1 MCEVKV
7 NRNIKTGE
15 KEKKRNK
22 QEKKEGCVEQRMF
35 SLLLLLVF
43 AAAAHEHGHNEE
55 QHRCIHDELQE
66 LGRIRAAA
74 APHRFEHDN
83 EHLATTTTTTTTT
96 TGGGARKR
104 ADVSVSVPMT
114 HTPIRVLL
122 DFTFLNADADPYGLC
137 VKVGQWAR
145 IGNPPASSIETHMP
159 ICSEKCDSVD
169 SMIGAGATCDCWFQC
184 TDSDIFYRQKRE
196 VLVDRLFPAAVKLL
210 ESSYSV
216 LRTPLQL
223 PINPLPTQPRGSG
236 LGCSAYQSCHECT
249 DTSITG
255 ATCSWCKGATQNSC
269 VASNMCPEAKVVTA
283 SGAACENCGCS
294 GEIVPMTKDLL
305 QKYSNYTDHDLVLF
319 VTAHSTR
326 LFSGQTLA
334 YACSCRSNILGRPTF
349 GHINWG
355 SNTINF
361 GATDRIDLQ
370 LGVAVHEMTHALVF
384 ASQNFK
390 NFLDTS
396 KSSQYLGKTLGP
408 DFDYPKRTS
417 PPATDQVVVTAKGL
431 QNVDVK
437 KTITYIKTPKV
448 LEKARAHFGCPTLPG
463 VELEDAGS
471 SGTAGSHWEKRLFN
485 NEYMTGSSA
494 FDPVYSD
501 ITMALFEDSGWY
513 QVNYSAAAEFYFGR
527 GEGCDFVRPRCDKW
541 LGSYQC
547 TPAER
552 GYWGCTFDYRARGV
566 CSITQYTQALQ
577 PWNQYFL
584 NNATMGGSELPD
596 FCPFYTYTANLQS
609 YCGEPSYQ
617 ADNLAI
623 RGEHFL
629 PSSRCLDST
638 LLSNTKKG
646 LKGSGACYDVRCIKN
661 KLFVRVANRFY
672 DCSQPGTEIKVTGYN
687 GYVKCPSALLG
698 AELCAQAPKADALPV
713 VKSVK
718 PASGRRPR
726 KGDRFDVTGEG
737 LESIAAIIIGD
748 QRCTKLIGAPTKTSV
763 SCEFEEPKAMA
774 PTPAPTP
781 APTQDFIGVLTDIF
795 VENKDALLPVVVET
809 ADGLAGVL
817 VDGFLVDGS
826 ARVYL
831 SAMVMAVVAV
841 MMSI

>member
-1 MCEVKV
+1 M
-7 NRNIKTGE
+7 IST
-15 KEKKRNK
+15 
-22 QEKKEGCVEQRMF
+22 
-35 SLLLLLVF
+35 LLLWCL
-43 AAAAHEHGHNEE
+43 AATMAHEDESHRNEE
-55 QHRCIHDELQE
+55 HRCIHDELQQ

-74 APHRFEHDN
+74 APHRFETDAN
-83 EHLATTTTTTTTT
+83 HLATA
-96 TGGGARKR
+96 ARKR
-104 ADVSVSVPMT
+104 ASGSVSVPTT

-122 DFTFLNADADPYGLC
+122 DFTFLDASADPHGLC

-145 IGNPPASSIETHMP
+145 IGNPPASSVDTHMP
-159 ICSEKCDSVD
+159 ICAEKCDSVD
-169 SMIGAGATCDCWFQC
+169 NMIGAGATCDCWYQC
-184 TDSDIFYRQKRE
+184 TDADIFYRQKRE

-223 PINPLPTQPRGSG
+223 AINQVPQQSTPG
-236 LGCSAYQSCHECT
+236 LGCSAYQTCHECA
-249 DTSITG
+249 DPAITG
-255 ATCSWCKGATQNSC
+255 AACSWCKGPTQNGC
-269 VASNMCPEAKVVTA
+269 VAANMCPEAKLVTP

-294 GEIVPMTKDLL
+294 GEIVPMAKDLL
-305 QKYSNYTDHDLVLF
+305 QKYSNYTAHDLVLF

-384 ASQNFK
+384 AAQNFK

-396 KSSQYLGKTLGP
+396 KSNMYLGKTLGP
-408 DFDYPKRTS
+408 DFDYPKKTA
-417 PPATDQVVVTAKGL
+417 PPATEAIAVTAKGL

-437 KTITYIKTPKV
+437 KTITYLKTPKV
-448 LEKARAHFGCPTLPG
+448 LEKARAHFNCPTLPG

-471 SGTAGSHWEKRLFN
+471 SGTAGSHWEKRIFN

-494 FDPVYSD
+494 FDPVYSE

-513 QVNYSAAAEFYFGR
+513 QVNYSAAAEFYFGH

-552 GYWGCTFDYRARGV
+552 GFWGCTFDYRARGV

-609 YCGEPSYQ
+609 YCAEPSYQ

-646 LKGSGACYDVRCIKN
+646 LKGSGACYDVRCINN

-687 GYVKCPSALLG
+687 GYVKCPSAVLG
-698 AELCAQAPKADALPV
+698 AELCAQAPKASALPV

-718 PASGRRPR
+718 PAEGRRPR
-726 KGDRFDVTGEG
+726 TGDRFDVTGEG
-737 LESIAAIIIGD
+737 LENIAAILIGD

-763 SCEFEEPKAMA
+763 SCEFEAPMAMA

-781 APTQDFIGVLTDIF
+781 APTQDFISALTDIF
-795 VENKDALLPVVVET
+795 VENKKDAMLPVVVET

-817 VDGFLVDGS
+817 QDGYLVDGS
-826 ARVYL
+826 AGVYL
-831 SAMVMAVVAV
+831 SAMVMAVAA
-841 MMSI
+841 MMMMMQQ

>member
-1 MCEVKV
+1 MTSALIV
-7 NRNIKTGE
+7 
-15 KEKKRNK
+15 
-22 QEKKEGCVEQRMF
+22 
-35 SLLLLLVF
+35 LLVGAS
-43 AAAAHEHGHNEE
+43 AAMAHESSSSDKE
-55 QHRCIHDELQE
+55 QHRCIHDELEQ

-74 APHRFEHDN
+74 QPHRFDD
-83 EHLATTTTTTTTT
+83 HLAT
-96 TGGGARKR
+96 ASRKR
-104 ADVSVSVPMT
+104 ADVSVSVPTT

-122 DFTFLNADADPYGLC
+122 DFTFLDAGADPYGLC

-159 ICSEKCDSVD
+159 ICADKCDSVD
-169 SMIGAGATCDCWFQC
+169 AMIGAGATCDCWFQC
-184 TDSDIFYRQKRE
+184 SDADIFYRQKRE

-223 PINPLPTQPRGSG
+223 AINPLPQQSTPG
-236 LGCSAYQSCHECT
+236 LSCASYQTCHECA
-249 DTSITG
+249 DPAITG
-255 ATCSWCKGATQNSC
+255 AKCSWCKGTTQNSC
-269 VASNMCPEAKVVTA
+269 VAADTCPEAKLVTP

-396 KSSQYLGKTLGP
+396 KSSTYLGKTLGA
-408 DFDYPKRTS
+408 DFDYPKRTA
-417 PPATDQVVVTAKGL
+417 PPATEQVMVTAKGL
-431 QNVDVK
+431 QNADVK
-437 KTITYIKTPKV
+437 KTITYLKTPKV
-448 LEKARAHFGCPTLPG
+448 LEKARAHFGCATLPG

-471 SGTAGSHWEKRLFN
+471 SGTAGSHWEKRIFN

-527 GEGCDFVRPRCDKW
+527 LEGCDFVRPRCDKW

-552 GYWGCTFDYRARGV
+552 GFWGCTFDYRARGV
-566 CSITQYTQALQ
+566 CSITQYTQPLQ

-609 YCGEPSYQ
+609 YCAEPSYQ

-646 LKGSGACYDVRCIKN
+646 LKGSGACYDVRCVNN

-672 DCSQPGTEIKVTGYN
+672 DCSQPGSEIKVTGYN
-687 GYVKCPSALLG
+687 GYVKCPSAVLG
-698 AELCAQAPKADALPV
+698 AELCAQAPKASALPV

-718 PASGRRPR
+718 PAEGRRPR
-726 KGDRFDVTGEG
+726 AGDRFDVTGEG
-737 LESIAAIIIGD
+737 LENIAAIIIGD

-763 SCEFEEPKAMA
+763 SCEFEPPKAMA

-795 VENKDALLPVVVET
+795 VENKKDAMLPVVVET
-809 ADGLAGVL
+809 ADGLAGFL
-817 VDGFLVDGS
+817 QDGYLVDGS

-831 SAMVMAVVAV
+831 SATAVAV
-841 MMSI
+841 AAVAAVAKNCWSN

>member
-1 MCEVKV
+1 
-7 NRNIKTGE
+7 
-15 KEKKRNK
+15 
-22 QEKKEGCVEQRMF
+22 MF
-35 SLLLLLVF
+35 SFSALLVCVV
-43 AAAAHEHGHNEE
+43 AMVAEASAHGEHGTSE
-55 QHRCIHDELQE
+55 HRCIHDELQE

-74 APHRFEHDN
+74 APHRAEAI
-83 EHLATTTTTTTTT
+83 ETT
-96 TGGGARKR
+96 RKR
-104 ADVSVSVPMT
+104 AADEDVNVPSE

-122 DFTFLNADADPYGLC
+122 DFTFLDAGADPHGLC

-145 IGNPPASSIETHMP
+145 IGNPPADSISTHEP
-159 ICSEKCDSVD
+159 ICAEKCDTID
-169 SMIGAGATCDCWFQC
+169 SMIGASATCDCWFQC
-184 TDSDIFYRQKRE
+184 TDADIFYRQKRE

-216 LRTPLQL
+216 LRTPLHL
-223 PINPLPTQPRGSG
+223 AFNPVPTDSVRGRP
-236 LGCSAYQSCHECT
+236 CSEYTTCHECS
-249 DTSITG
+249 DPAITG
-255 ATCSWCKGATQNSC
+255 NPCSWCKGPGNSGNVC
-269 VASNMCPEAKVVTA
+269 TPSSQCAAPSVVTA
-283 SGAACENCGCS
+283 SGSACENCGCS
-294 GEIVPMTKDLL
+294 GEYVPMTKDLL
-305 QKYSNYTDHDLVLF
+305 AKYSNYTDHDMVLF

-361 GATDRIDLQ
+361 GTTDRIDLQ
-370 LGVAVHEMTHALVF
+370 LGVAVHEITHALVF
-384 ASQNFK
+384 AQQNFR

-396 KSSQYLGKTLGP
+396 KSSMYLGKTLGP
-408 DFDYPKRTS
+408 DFNYPKKTAPS
-417 PPATDQVVVTAKGL
+417 TDQKVVRAKGL
-431 QNVDVK
+431 QDIDVN
-437 KTITYIKTPKV
+437 KTVTYMTTPKV
-448 LEKARAHFGCPTLPG
+448 LEKARAHFNCPTLPG

-513 QVNYSAAAEFYFGR
+513 TVNYSAADQFYFGR

-547 TPAER
+547 TPSEA
-552 GYWGCTFDYRARGV
+552 GHWGCTFDYRARGV
-566 CSITQYTQALQ
+566 CSITKYTRPLL

-596 FCPFYTYTANLQS
+596 FCPFYTYTGNLQS
-609 YCGEPSYQ
+609 YCAEPSYQ

-638 LLSNTKKG
+638 LLSVTKKG
-646 LKGSGACYDVRCIKN
+646 LKGSGACYDVRCVN
-661 KLFVRVANRFY
+661 SKLFVRVANRFY
-672 DCSQPGTEIKVTGYN
+672 DCSQPGTEIKVNGYN

-698 AELCAQAPKADALPV
+698 AELCAQAPKATKLPTV
-713 VKSVK
+713 TAVK
-718 PASGRRPR
+718 PTEGRRPR
-726 KGDRFDVTGEG
+726 PGDRFDVTGEG
-737 LESIAAIIIGD
+737 LEEIVAVIIGD
-748 QRCTKLIGAPTKTSV
+748 VRCTKLIGKPTATSV
-763 SCEFEEPKAMA
+763 ACEFETPKAMA

-781 APTQDFIGVLTDIF
+781 APTQDFIGALTDIF
-795 VENKDALLPVVVET
+795 VDNKKDVMLDVVVET

-817 VDGFLVDGS
+817 QGGFEVNGS
-826 ARVYL
+826 AGVYL
-831 SAMVMAVVAV
+831 SAIVVAMVIAVV
-841 MMSI
+841 SCL